1 MQITINDIPT
11 EVTSDISL
19 QQVLLSQN
27 INQNGLAVAVNNS
40 VINKSTWQQYQLKAN
55 DAVQLFQIV
64 TGG

>member
-11 EVTSDISL
+11 VVTSDISL

-27 INQNGLAVAVNNS
+27 INQNGLAVAVNNN
-40 VINKSTWQQYQLKAN
+40 VINKSAWPDYQLKQY

>member
-1 MQITINDIPT
+1 MQITINEIPT
-11 EVTSDISL
+11 EVTSNISL